1 MFAMQSVPAILGT
14 LVFLAATTSAQDSPT
29 LSGYLPDG
37 ITYDAS
43 FPKPASVLGWE
54 VGTWHARHDQIVRW
68 FEVAAASS
76 ERVSLE
82 SYGAT
87 HEQRSLLLAT
97 VTSPANHARIEDIR
111 KAHRAA
117 VLNGDDSYSGPAV
130 VWMGAGVHGD
140 EPSGSNASLL
150 LLYHL
155 AAAEGDAIE
164 AFLENTIVLI
174 DPCVNPDGTARFAQW
189 ANQHKGRNLVGD
201 PSNRDH
207 TQAWPG
213 GRTNHYWFDLNR
225 DWLLLTHPESQGR
238 VERFHA
244 WMPQVLTD
252 YHEMGSGSTYF
263 FQPGIPTRR
272 NPFTPEE
279 NVELTKRIA
288 AVHADALDEIGS
300 LYYTEESFDDFY
312 YGKGSTYPDIHGAV
326 GILFEQAS
334 ARGHKVEND
343 HGGLDFPF
351 TIRNQ
356 FVTALS
362 TLAAVDRMRDDLSD
376 YQRRFYRDAL
386 AESADHPVKAYV
398 FGEDADPLRTFEM
411 VRILRGHDIAVHR
424 LAQEVQSKAG
434 LDFDPD
440 SAYVVRLDQPQ
451 HRLIRALFETRT
463 SWDDNTFYDVSTWTL
478 PLCFDMATLALEADA
493 FDDGLV
499 GAPVGDAGA
508 RLGEV
513 HSDANPVAWAFRWE
527 HANAPRALAL
537 LLAAD
542 VRARVATK
550 PFAALNADPDRFL
563 EFGLGTIVV
572 PTGIQDVDPTELR
585 ALVEEIANLGVDIWA
600 IDSGF
605 TQEGADLGSPS
616 QQPIESPELLMLV
629 GRGTSNYEVG
639 EIWHELDTRVDMP
652 VTMVERRSFERL
664 QLERYTH
671 ILLVSGATA
680 GWGDDEVLKLKTWV
694 SAGGIVIAQKSS
706 AVWAAE
712 TLMTNAD
719 DEDDHQA
726 HADESEE
733 HTEEHTEDG
742 EEEPEDVAEPKAPT
756 YADYEDLRDQQRVA
770 GTIFETTLD
779 RTHPLAFGFT
789 RDRLP
794 VFRNSTTVLP
804 EAKDPFATP
813 VRYTD
818 SPLLSGFASDDNI
831 AKFAGTPAV
840 RAQRI
845 GAGTVICMID
855 DPNFRGVWHG
865 TRRLFANAVFFG
877 GAIKRT
883 GPLDTDEEAGA
894 VEVEDQHGH
903 H

>member
-1 MFAMQSVPAILGT
+1 MVAMQLAPAILGT
-14 LVFLAATTSAQDSPT
+14 LVLLAPSAAAQEGPT
-29 LSGYLPDG
+29 LSGYLPAG
-37 ITYDAS
+37 TTYDAD
-43 FPKPASVLGWE
+43 FPNPASVLGWE
-54 VGTWHARHDQIVRW
+54 VGAWHARHDQITRW
-68 FEVAAASS
+68 FEVAS
-76 ERVSLE
+76 ERSDRVSLT
-82 SYGAT
+82 SYGRT
-87 HEQRSLLLAT
+87 HEQRALLLAT
-97 VTSPANHARIEDIR
+97 VTSPANHARIETLR
-111 KAHRAA
+111 TEHRHA
-117 VLNGDDSYSGPAV
+117 VLSGDTSYEGPAI

-140 EPSGSNASLL
+140 EPSGSNASML

-155 AAAEGDAIE
+155 AAAQGPEIE

-201 PSNRDH
+201 PAHRDH

-238 VERFHA
+238 VAQFHA

-279 NVELTKRIA
+279 NVELTRRIA
-288 AVHADALDEIGS
+288 AVHAEALDEIGS

-312 YGKGSTYPDIHGAV
+312 YGKGSTYPDIHGAI

-334 ARGHKVEND
+334 ARGHKIENE

-362 TLAAVDRMRDDLSD
+362 TLAAVDRMRDDLAD
-376 YQRRFYRDAL
+376 YQLRFYRDAL

-398 FGEDADPLRTFEM
+398 FGEDQDPLRTWDM
-411 VRILRGHDIAVHR
+411 VQLLRGHDIAVHR
-424 LAQEVQSKAG
+424 LGKRIRSEP
-434 LDFDPD
+434 DFDFRPR
-440 SAYVVRLDQPQ
+440 SAFVVRTDQSQ

-463 SWDDNTFYDVSTWTL
+463 SWDDNTFYDVSSWAL
-478 PLCFDMATLALEADA
+478 PLCFDMATLELDDDS
-493 FDDGLV
+493 FDPDL
-499 GAPVGDAGA
+499 
-508 RLGEV
+508 LGELVDGRRHRPGKV
-513 HSDANPVAWAFRWE
+513 HSVEDPAAWAFRWE

-537 LLAAD
+537 LLAAG
-542 VRARVATK
+542 VRTRVTTK
-550 PFAALNADPDRFL
+550 PFAALNANPGTFL
-563 EFGLGTIVV
+563 EFGPGTIVV
-572 PTGIQDVDPTELR
+572 PTGIQDVDSTEVR
-585 ALVEEIANLGVDIWA
+585 ALIEEIANFG
-600 IDSGF
+600 IDVWGIESGF
-605 TQEGADLGSPS
+605 TQTGPDLGSPS
-616 QQPIESPELLMLV
+616 LHPIEVPELLMLV

-652 VTMVERRSFERL
+652 VSMVERHAFDRL
-664 QLERYTH
+664 DLDRYTH

-680 GWGDDEVLKLKTWV
+680 GWGDEELAKLERWV
-694 SAGGIVIAQKSS
+694 RAGGIVIAQKSA
-706 AVWAAE
+706 AVWVAE
-712 TLMTNAD
+712 KLMTNVD
-719 DEDDHQA
+719 PEDEHAA
-726 HADESEE
+726 HADEVDAKPADDAGATDE
-733 HTEEHTEDG
+733 
-742 EEEPEDVAEPKAPT
+742 VAETKPPS
-756 YADYEDLRDQQRVA
+756 YGDYQDLRGQQRVA
-770 GTIFETTLD
+770 GTIFATRLD
-779 RTHPLAFGFT
+779 RTHPLAFGFS
-789 RDRLP
+789 RDVLP
-794 VFRNSTTVLP
+794 VFRNSTAVLP

-818 SPLLSGFASDDNI
+818 APLLSGFASDDNV

-840 RAQRI
+840 RAQRV

-877 GAIKRT
+877 GAIQRT
-883 GPLDTDEEAGA
+883 GPLDDDESADS